1 MKVTSLLHGFLQYFE
16 SKHCIR
22 EGIFGKQ
29 IDYISLGVYCRIKHT
44 MKLRQNDETTLVILY
59 IGRLYEDAVPAPLDE
74 PFTIDLAMKKT
85 EDVARQIYVPDLE
98 HMHKAKRHYY
108 YIAQVIGATILLEY
122 VFDENEN
129 TEVSVLK
136 NNPFLTYICMIYLY
150 FQGKGLDLIL

>member
-1 MKVTSLLHGFLQYFE
+1 
-16 SKHCIR
+16 
-22 EGIFGKQ
+22 
-29 IDYISLGVYCRIKHT
+29 

-59 IGRLYEDAVPAPLDE
+59 IGRLYEDAVPTHLDV
-74 PFTIDLAMKKT
+74 PFTIDLALEKIKDIT
-85 EDVARQIYVPDLE
+85 GQIYVPDLE

-136 NNPFLTYICMIYLY
+136 NYPFLTYISMIYLY